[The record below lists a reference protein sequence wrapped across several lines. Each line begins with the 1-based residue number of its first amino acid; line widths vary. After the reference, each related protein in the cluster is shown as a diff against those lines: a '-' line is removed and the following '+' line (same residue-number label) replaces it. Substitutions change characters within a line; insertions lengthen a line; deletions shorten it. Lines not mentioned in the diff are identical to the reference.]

1 MSEPLRYQYFKHTR
15 GGTAPEPFI
24 GVLIVGILERVLKD
38 VVQNIRSPSTD
49 DAMFQI
55 LTQDDQPKPKE
66 LLWVGLDPSI
76 TYSTQKPSR
85 ALVEGPHL
93 GKLLSLK
100 LKLDRGGYS
109 CSGIFA
115 LLERRRSGLPMS

>member
-1 MSEPLRYQYFKHTR
+1 MLYKTSGSP
-15 GGTAPEPFI
+15 GTDE
-24 GVLIVGILERVLKD
+24 
-38 VVQNIRSPSTD
+38 
-49 DAMFQI
+49 AMFQI

-100 LKLDRGGYS
+100 LNWIEVDIPVRAYSPYWKGGAADYRYPKNSVLTAGLLKLSSLD
-109 CSGIFA
+109 
-115 LLERRRSGLPMS
+115 

>member
-1 MSEPLRYQYFKHTR
+1 MHWPCCPVSEPLRYQYFKHSR

-24 GVLIVGILERVLKD
+24 GVLIVAILAKVLKD
-38 VVQNIRSPSTD
+38 VVQN
-49 DAMFQI
+49 MFQI

-85 ALVEGPHL
+85 G
-93 GKLLSLK
+93 
-100 LKLDRGGYS
+100 
-109 CSGIFA
+109 SG
-115 LLERRRSGLPMS
+115 